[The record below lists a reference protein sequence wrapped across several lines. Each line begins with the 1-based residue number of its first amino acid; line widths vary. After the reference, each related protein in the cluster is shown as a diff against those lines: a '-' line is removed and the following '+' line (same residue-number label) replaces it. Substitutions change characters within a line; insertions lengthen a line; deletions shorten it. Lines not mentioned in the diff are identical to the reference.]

1 MMNITRKKRKKM
13 REFFS
18 SNAFFLPSILFFSA
32 RFFFG
37 RRKFVVQ
44 KWPFVGR
51 GPNGEFAFFSKKN
64 APNPLRTGENT
75 FQHQRT
81 PPGTLNFVLEAFLK
95 IRKNRTFWD
104 FPGFPC
110 KLTFEPFL
118 AQFLGV
124 SQKALGSI
132 VGVFRRALEPNS
144 PPKRSFAARCSFSCV

>member
-1 MMNITRKKRKKM
+1 MFFCPTHFFSPPFFFFRRVFFLAAENSLFKNGPMWEGGRMANLRFFQKKRPKPPENRGKH
-13 REFFS
+13 FS
-18 SNAFFLPSILFFSA
+18 TP
-32 RFFFG
+32 
-37 RRKFVVQ
+37 
-44 KWPFVGR
+44 
-51 GPNGEFAFFSKKN
+51 KN
-64 APNPLRTGENT
+64 
-75 FQHQRT
+75 

-144 PPKRSFAARCSFSCV
+144 PPKRSFAARRSFPCV